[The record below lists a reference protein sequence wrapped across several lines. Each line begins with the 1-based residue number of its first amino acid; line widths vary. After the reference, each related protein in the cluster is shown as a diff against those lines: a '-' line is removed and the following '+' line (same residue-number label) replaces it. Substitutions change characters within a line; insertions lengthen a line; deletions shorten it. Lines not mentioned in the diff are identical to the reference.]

1 MLRRFLDM
9 SSSNKLVVGQI
20 LAKQGNFR
28 RSEGEP

>member
-1 MLRRFLDM
+1 MLRRFFDM
-9 SSSNKLVVGQI
+9 SSSNKLVVGHV